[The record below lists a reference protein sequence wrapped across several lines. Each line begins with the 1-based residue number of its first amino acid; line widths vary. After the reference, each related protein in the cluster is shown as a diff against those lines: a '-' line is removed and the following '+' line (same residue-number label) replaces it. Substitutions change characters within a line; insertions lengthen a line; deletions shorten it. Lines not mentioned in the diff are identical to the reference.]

1 MVTHYLPGAIVAG
14 RYRMVGMLGRGGMG
28 EVYRADDLKLGQ
40 PVALKFLSDALH
52 ADTERVH
59 AFVEEARL
67 SLRVTHPN
75 VCRVYDI
82 GEIDGRQYLAME
94 YVDGEDLASL
104 LRRIGRLP
112 EEKAID
118 LARQMCA
125 GLAAAHD
132 EGVLHRDIK
141 PANIMIDGRGRAKI
155 TDFGLAGATAGID
168 GAEARAGTPQYMA
181 PEQFDGAP
189 LSERTDIYSL
199 GLVLYELFTGKPA
212 FEGRS
217 IYELAAMRSSL
228 PSNPSLHVSGL
239 NPVVERAILRCLEPE
254 AAKRPASALQL
265 SAMLPGGD
273 PLAMALAAGETPSPE
288 LVAQA
293 GGSGELQPWI
303 AAGLLV
309 TILACLGVV
318 WYAGGAPRRIE
329 NRVPLPKTPAELRV
343 DARAVLRMLGDSV
356 RQPHSEDGFQ
366 YDREYFAY
374 VERTDSSMHRWDSL
388 ATVRP
393 APITFWYREASRELA
408 PSTNDVGVSFDNPPL
423 VEPGMTRV
431 RLDPAGRLVEFIAVP
446 QTIVAEGRPWP
457 EPNWTRLFAAAGFA
471 DARWTPTEPE
481 ERPPTTSDVR
491 RAWKQGSLRIEATAF
506 QGRVTYFELLPPW
519 SQRTA
524 SAPAADSPMSALMN
538 IAGSVVFLL
547 IMAGSAIL
555 ARRNVRQARSDSRGA
570 VRTAGAF
577 VVLGVVIQ
585 LLQLNGAVSTWGERF
600 VIGVRGQLFPGI
612 QIWLMYLAVEP
623 FVRRNWPETL
633 ISWNRVL
640 EGRLRDPL
648 VGRHIL
654 VGAVAGFAV
663 AWLQVIP
670 TLFGPA
676 DSSLL
681 GMNAAFAWTSAA
693 NQLES
698 VLSAAKGSLAL
709 PVFALICV
717 LVARLAFRKP
727 AIAYVALTVLAT
739 VITPL
744 SGERS
749 VVGAITTVVI
759 YGLTMLLLTRV
770 GLLALIVSVTFS
782 SWRLMSLTP
791 DIHAWFFPQS
801 VATVLFFGAVA
812 CYAFGVSLGA
822 QSLFKESVL
831 D

>member
-59 AFVEEARL
+59 AFVQEARL

-181 PEQFDGAP
+181 PEQFDGAA

-239 NPVVERAILRCLEPE
+239 NPVVERAILRCLEPD

-273 PLAMALAAGETPSPE
+273 PLAMAIAAGETPSPE

-293 GGSGELQPWI
+293 GGSGELRPWM

-356 RQPHSEDGFQ
+356 RQPHTEDGFQ
-366 YDREYFAY
+366 YDRAYFAY

-393 APITFWYREASRELA
+393 APITYWYRESTAGLA
-408 PSTNDVGVSFDNPPL
+408 PSTYEQDVNADNPPL
-423 VEPGMTRV
+423 LDPGMTRV

-446 QTIVAEGRPWP
+446 QSTITNESPRP
-457 EPNWTRLFAAAGFA
+457 EPRWSDAFTAAGFA
-471 DARWTPTEPE
+471 EKEWTPAAPTVS
-481 ERPPTTSDVR
+481 PPRASDVR
-491 RAWKQGSLRIEATAF
+491 RAWTRGSLRIEATAF
-506 QGRVTYFELLPPW
+506 QGRVTYFALLPAWQQLPKSVPATPSPW
-519 SQRTA
+519 S
-524 SAPAADSPMSALMN
+524 SAAN
-538 IAGSVVFLL
+538 NGIAMVVLLL
-547 IMAGSAIL
+547 IIGSGFL
-555 ARRNVRQARSDSRGA
+555 ARRNVRQGRSDMRGA

-577 VVLGVVIQ
+577 VLFGVVISA
-585 LLQLNGAVSTWGERF
+585 LQLNGAVSTWGGRVF
-600 VIGVRGQLFPGI
+600 ANLRIDAYSGFQV
-612 QIWLMYLAVEP
+612 WLMYLAVEP
-623 FVRRNWPETL
+623 FVRRSWPETL

-654 VGAVAGFAV
+654 IGAVAGFAV
-663 AWLQVIP
+663 AWVQVLP
-670 TLFGPA
+670 SFFEPME
-676 DSSLL
+676 SSLL
-681 GMNAAFAWTSAA
+681 GMNGSFPWASAT
-693 NQLES
+693 NQFVS
-698 VLSAAKGSLAL
+698 VVNVFRGSLAL
-709 PVFALICV
+709 PVFAVLCV
-717 LVARLAFRKP
+717 LMARLAFRKP
-727 AIAYVALTVLAT
+727 AIAYIALTVLAT
-739 VITPL
+739 VVTPL
-744 SGERS
+744 AGEGS
-749 VVGAITTVVI
+749 AVGAITTVLI

-801 VATVLFFGAVA
+801 VATVLFFSAVA
-812 CYAFGVSLGA
+812 CYAFWVSLGE